1 MRDQNEAAAGLAQLE
16 GYLMSRAAHHT
27 AAMEAN
33 AFADELPW
41 LGRAEREDVVHH
53 YTARHL
59 ARTRDVLYE
68 IAGRSRELREEYAH
82 RYQLLRRRF
91 VALAL
96 LGGTTVLAATVLAV
110 LGIGLE
116 PR

>member
-1 MRDQNEAAAGLAQLE
+1 MDRNEAAAGLAELE

-59 ARTRDVLYE
+59 ARTRHVLCE
-68 IAGRSRELREEYAH
+68 ITGRSQELREEYAR
-82 RYQLLRRRF
+82 RYQLLRRR
-91 VALAL
+91 VLALAL
-96 LGGTTVLAATVLAV
+96 LGTATALAV
-110 LGIGLE
+110 LVIGLKL
-116 PR
+116 R

>member
-1 MRDQNEAAAGLAQLE
+1 MEQNEAAAGLAELE

-27 AAMEAN
+27 AAVEAH

-41 LGRAEREDVVHH
+41 LGRAEREDVVHL

-59 ARTRDVLYE
+59 ARTRNALYE
-68 IAGRSRELREEYAH
+68 IAGRSHELREEYAR
-82 RYQLLRRRF
+82 RYQLLRRRV

-96 LGGTTVLAATVLAV
+96 VGGTTVLTTVLA
-110 LGIGLE
+110 LLTIGLK